1 MTQGTLVEVVDFLRN
16 MFITAFTPRILISA
30 MDQETT
36 HQGTNQA
43 TLVEVVDFL
52 RNMFITAAN
61 PRV

>member
-1 MTQGTLVEVVDFLRN
+1 MEVVDFLRN

-36 HQGTNQA
+36 P
-43 TLVEVVDFL
+43 VEVVDIL
-52 RNMFITAAN
+52 RDMFITAAT